1 MMVIIDRVISEY
13 ILNMKGTVMKP
24 VTLDTR
30 QLLGYRIAATQSRQ
44 KLGGKI
50 GDSGKVTVTLQ
61 AAHIGGK
68 IGRKGE

>member
-1 MMVIIDRVISEY
+1 MMAIIDRVVFEY
-13 ILNMKGTVMKP
+13 ILNIKGIVMKP

-30 QLLGYRIAATQSRQ
+30 QLLGYRIAATESRQ

-50 GDSGKVTVTLQ
+50 GDNGKVTITIQ
-61 AAHIGGK
+61 TAHIGGK